1 MSSGVERISMHIEKF
16 IGAISLKTA
25 YVILLLF
32 FAYQQSD
39 VPRWAKNII
48 LGSIAYFLNPFDSIP
63 DLTPI
68 LGFTDDMGILMFG
81 LSTIACY
88 IDPTV
93 KEIALLKL
101 KAITKKDIDPK
112 TLDEINAWL

>member
-1 MSSGVERISMHIEKF
+1 MNSELGRISKYIESFLGK
-16 IGAISLKTA
+16 ISLKTA

-68 LGFTDDMGILMFG
+68 LGFTDDMGVLMFG

-88 IDPTV
+88 IDPNV
-93 KEIALLKL
+93 KEVALLKL
-101 KAITKKDIDPK
+101 KAITKMDIDPK
-112 TLDEINAWL
+112 NLEEINAWL